1 MKCFEHKG
9 TILARSTFTNDQQ
22 KTGSTAR
29 ELDAVI
35 AALFAVKNDIQNKC
49 IRLYTDNTGVVQ
61 IIEKGFASNE

>member
-35 AALFAVKNDIQNKC
+35 AALFAVKNDI
-49 IRLYTDNTGVVQ
+49 
-61 IIEKGFASNE
+61 